1 VASDHVRAAHRGDL
15 RLALAQVIGPFDRTL
30 PDALR
35 RRLIAPLPGI
45 DAQMRMAPRPVFRPD
60 AAVTSTLRPAA
71 ALLLLYE
78 HNDTWHVPLTVRGSG
93 LRHHTG
99 QVSLPG
105 GRLDHPG
112 ESVEEAAL
120 REAHEEV
127 GVRPSDVDVLGRLTP
142 IPVVV
147 SGHLLQPVI
156 GVASQRPAFVVAEP
170 EVERLIE
177 MPLNRLLEKD
187 AVAWEERMRILPPGG
202 MMNVPYFAVEGARV
216 WGATA
221 MVLAEFIAVIEELAG

>member
-1 VASDHVRAAHRGDL
+1 MRS
-15 RLALAQVIGPFDRTL
+15 L

-35 RRLIAPLPGI
+35 RRLAQPLPGL
-45 DAQMRMAPRPVFRPD
+45 DAQLRMAPRPLMRPD
-60 AAVTSTLRPAA
+60 PALEPGLRPAA
-71 ALLLLYE
+71 ALLLIYP
-78 HNDTWHVPLTVRGSG
+78 HADAWHVPLTVRGSG

-112 ESVEEAAL
+112 ESVETAAL
-120 REAHEEV
+120 REAFEEI
-127 GVRPSDVDVLGRLTP
+127 GVVPGEVEILGRLTA

-147 SGHLLQPVI
+147 SGHLLQPVV
-156 GVASQRPAFVVAEP
+156 GVAPRRPAFSLAAS

-177 MPLNRLLEKD
+177 LPVSRLLEPD
-187 AVAWEERMRILPPGG
+187 AVAWEERARMLPPHGV
-202 MMNVPYFAVEGARV
+202 MNVPYFEVDGARV

-221 MVLAEFIAVIEELAG
+221 MVLAEFSALLDVAEP